1 VARPRILLVPALT
14 ELEWRI
20 KPRIEEWAEVAS
32 FDLPGVGD
40 EPPVDELGIDVV
52 VERGLA
58 EVDDR
63 GWDRLV
69 VAGDEYGTYGAA
81 KIAAARPDAIRGL
94 ALGHACLSFRGT
106 GDRAPV
112 NGEVMG
118 AMRDLEKVDYRAYA
132 RHLTQVTQDAY
143 DDEVVEEYIRRVPQ
157 GLSRSYEL
165 GVADADL
172 KPLIA
177 SVDAPLLF
185 AKHDRCLGWTDEGWE
200 DAVAAFPKA
209 KTLTSTDKPSVSPA
223 FAEAL
228 RELCSAPPAA

>member
-1 VARPRILLVPALT
+1 MTRPRILLVPALT

-20 KPRIEEWAEVAS
+20 KPRLEEWAEAAS

-40 EPPVDELGIDVV
+40 EPAVGEVGIEVV

-63 GWDRLV
+63 GWDRFV
-69 VAGDEYGTYGAA
+69 VTGDEYGTYGAA
-81 KIAAARPDAIRGL
+81 RIAAERPDAIQGL
-94 ALGHACLSFRGT
+94 TLGHACLSFRDT

-118 AMRDLEKVDYRAYA
+118 AIRDLEKVDYRAYA
-132 RHLTQVTQDAY
+132 RHLTQVTQEAY
-143 DDEVVEEYIRRVPQ
+143 GDEVVEEYIRRVPQ
-157 GLSRSYEL
+157 GLSESYGL
-165 GVADADL
+165 DVADVDL
-172 KPLIA
+172 EALIA

-185 AKHDRCLGWTDEGWE
+185 AKHDGCLGWTDEGWE
-200 DAVAAFPKA
+200 DAVAAFPGA
-209 KTLTSTDKPSVSPA
+209 TTLELTDKPSASPA

-228 RELCSAPPAA
+228 RQFCSSLE